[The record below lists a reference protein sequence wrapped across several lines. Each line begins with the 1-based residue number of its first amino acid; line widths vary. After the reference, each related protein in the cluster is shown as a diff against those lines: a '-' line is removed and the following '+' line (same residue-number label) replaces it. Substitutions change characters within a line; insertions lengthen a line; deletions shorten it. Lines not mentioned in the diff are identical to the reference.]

1 MVKIPET
8 HTPSS
13 ISLGRNTPDSL
24 DAVGSKISNPFA
36 DAIDTLGVGLNMFGK
51 TLEAEQKAA
60 EAKKKEKA
68 VEAEKQRVAK
78 LKAAEDAHK
87 QELSSQ
93 VAEYT
98 MVLSNRISDYQAK
111 TNGKEVSPDTVIP
124 LGRQVFD
131 AAFDEKKAN
140 SFGFSGPLSPE
151 LNEKLKEVT
160 FNLIRPAYNEIQKR
174 NLTLRAEQTVERKN
188 LSDKAIVQGI
198 SNGEI
203 GLDEIN
209 GLFKARRIAGGV
221 ANEPE
226 DITAK
231 KSNALLRDGLKGLVL
246 NKTNDLPLMKA
257 LLGDYVTFPNAEN
270 PEETLTYRKIVGD
283 KDFLATKKA
292 YQSNLENKL
301 AKAAIESEGLDVRKS
316 LFVDGMYENEA
327 ELDAANKRVRDK
339 ETALRVQKQQI
350 RDRENRIGFTSA
362 LNGDSVGAPYVD
374 RVAIDMA
381 NAEEA
386 NNLQTANIKR
396 LMEERNDLNWF
407 SYKRKSQI
415 DDALFNIDK
424 QKGNAELFSMTVV
437 FSGEPLDYLRIVN
450 SDEFKNAGGSQK
462 FLLEDMKLKAKYD
475 RAKDNLSADID
486 VEALIDKAVKSLDPK
501 GLYGKDY
508 LQPDIRRELATTL
521 SGVAPNKSVVEN
533 LINQTAAKVYGRT
546 VFTNEKQKT
555 DYDSLVDIVQAATAN
570 RKTNQTKDDVFMS
583 VRNKLNDKYDSDIVD
598 RMMPYIISGQY
609 VKAIGVAD
617 AFKSR

>member
-36 DAIDTLGVGLNMFGK
+36 DAIDTLDAGLKMFGK
-51 TLEAEQKAA
+51 TLDREQKA
-60 EAKKKEKA
+60 KLK
-68 VEAEKQRVAK
+68 AEKDAQKAK
-78 LKAAEDAHK
+78 LKAAKDAHK
-87 QELSSQ
+87 QELASQ
-93 VAEYT
+93 LAEYN
-98 MVLSNRISDYQAK
+98 MVISNRISDFRAEQD
-111 TNGKEVSPDTVIP
+111 GKEIRPDTI
-124 LGRQVFD
+124 LQLSQQVFEK
-131 AAFDEKKAN
+131 AFDSKRAESIGLSSPLPEELREKAR
-140 SFGFSGPLSPE
+140 E
-151 LNEKLKEVT
+151 IT
-160 FNLIRPAYNEIQKR
+160 FNVSRSAYNETQK
-174 NLTLRAEQTVERKN
+174 NNIILRAKQTVERVK
-188 LSDKAIVQGI
+188 LSDKSIVQGI
-198 SNGEI
+198 STGEI
-203 GLDEIN
+203 GLDAISGMFE
-209 GLFKARRIAGGV
+209 ARRIAGGV

-407 SYKRKSQI
+407 SSKRKSQI

-475 RAKDNLSADID
+475 RAKDNLPADID
-486 VEALIDKAVKSLDPK
+486 VEALIDKAVKSCDPK

-521 SGVAPNKSVVEN
+521 SGVAPNERDVKN
-533 LINQTAAKVYGRT
+533 LINNTAAKVYGRT
-546 VFTNEKQKT
+546 AFKDEKQKT

-583 VRNKLNDKYDSDIVD
+583 IRNELNDKYDSDIVD

-617 AFKSR
+617 ASESR

>member
-1 MVKIPET
+1 MVRIPET

-13 ISLGRNTPDSL
+13 ISLGRNSPDSL
-24 DAVGSKISNPFA
+24 NAVGSKINNPFA
-36 DAIDTLGVGLNMFGK
+36 DAIDTIGAGLNMFGK
-51 TLEAEQKAA
+51 TLDREQKDKAA
-60 EAKKKEKA
+60 
-68 VEAEKQRVAK
+68 EAEKQRVAK

-87 QELSSQ
+87 QELASQ
-93 VAEYT
+93 VSEYT

-124 LGRQVFD
+124 LGRQVYD
-131 AAFDEKKAN
+131 AAFDEKRAN

-174 NLTLRAEQTVERKN
+174 NLTLRAKQTVERQN
-188 LSDKAIVQGI
+188 LSDKSIVQGI

-203 GLDEIN
+203 GLDEIY
-209 GLFKARRIAGGV
+209 GLFEARRIAGGV

-226 DITAK
+226 DITAET
-231 KSNALLRDGLKGLVL
+231 SLALLRDGLKGLVL
-246 NKTNDLPLMKA
+246 NKTEDLSMMKG
-257 LLGDYVTFPNAEN
+257 LLAGYATFVDPRD
-270 PEETLTYRKIVGD
+270 PKQTLTYRQIVGD

-301 AKAAIESEGLDVRKS
+301 AQDALNSPEVDIRKM
-316 LFVDGMYENEA
+316 LYVDGMYDNQS
-327 ELDAANKRVRDK
+327 ELDAANKRVLENK
-339 ETALRVQKQQI
+339 TALKVQRQELLDQQNREGFKAAILDENHSSIYAKQVTI
-350 RDRENRIGFTSA
+350 DR
-362 LNGDSVGAPYVD
+362 
-374 RVAIDMA
+374 A

-386 NNLQTANIKR
+386 NNLQTANIER
-396 LMEERNDLNWF
+396 LTKERKESKWF
-407 SYKRKSQI
+407 DFKRKQQI

-424 QKGNAELFSMTVV
+424 QKGNAEILSQNVV
-437 FSGEPLDYLRIVN
+437 FSGEPFDYLRIIN
-450 SDEFKNAGGSQK
+450 SDGFKNAGGSQK
-462 FLLEDMKLKAKYD
+462 FLLEDMKRKAQYD
-475 RAKDNLSADID
+475 RAKQMLPAGID
-486 VEALIDKAVKSLDPK
+486 VEALIDKAVKSCDPK

-521 SGVAPNKSVVEN
+521 SGVAPNKQQVEN

-546 VFTNEKQKT
+546 VFKDEEQKT
-555 DYDSLVDIVQAATAN
+555 DYDSLVDIIRTAIEN

-583 VRNKLNDKYDSDIVD
+583 VRNELNDKYDSDIVD
-598 RMMPYIISGQY
+598 KMMPYIISGQY
-609 VKAIGVAD
+609 IKAIGVAN

>member
-24 DAVGSKISNPFA
+24 DAVGSKINNPFA
-36 DAIDTLGVGLNMFGK
+36 DAIDTLGAGLNMFGEMLDK
-51 TLEAEQKAA
+51 EQKAK
-60 EAKKKEKA
+60 AK
-68 VEAEKQRVAK
+68 EAEKQRVAN
-78 LKAAEDAHK
+78 LKAAKDAHK
-87 QELSSQ
+87 QELASQ
-93 VAEYT
+93 LAEYN
-98 MVLSNRISDYQAK
+98 MVISNRISDFRAEQD
-111 TNGKEVSPDTVIP
+111 GKEIRPDTI
-124 LGRQVFD
+124 LQLSQQVFEK
-131 AAFDEKKAN
+131 AFDSKRAESIGLSSPLPEELREKAR
-140 SFGFSGPLSPE
+140 E
-151 LNEKLKEVT
+151 IT
-160 FNLIRPAYNEIQKR
+160 FNVSRSAYNETQK
-174 NLTLRAEQTVERKN
+174 NNIILRAKQTVERVK
-188 LSDKAIVQGI
+188 LSDKSIVQGI
-198 SNGEI
+198 STGEI
-203 GLDEIN
+203 GLDAISGMFE
-209 GLFKARRIAGGV
+209 ARRIAGGV

-475 RAKDNLSADID
+475 RAKDNLPADID
-486 VEALIDKAVKSLDPK
+486 VEALIDKAVKSCDPK

-521 SGVAPNKSVVEN
+521 SGVAPNKQNVEN
-533 LINQTAAKVYGRT
+533 LINNTAAKVYGRT
-546 VFTNEKQKT
+546 VFKDEEQKT

-583 VRNKLNDKYDSDIVD
+583 IRNELNDKYDSDIVD

-617 AFKSR
+617 ASESR

>member
-24 DAVGSKISNPFA
+24 DAVGSKINNPFA
-36 DAIDTLGVGLNMFGK
+36 DAIDTLGAGLNMFGK
-51 TLEAEQKAA
+51 TLDREQKVKAA
-60 EAKKKEKA
+60 ED
-68 VEAEKQRVAK
+68 EKQRVAK

-87 QELSSQ
+87 QELASQ
-93 VAEYT
+93 VSEYT

-131 AAFDEKKAN
+131 AAFDEKRAN

-174 NLTLRAEQTVERKN
+174 NLTLRAEQTVERKT
-188 LSDKAIVQGI
+188 LSDKSIVQGI

-203 GLDEIN
+203 GLDEIY
-209 GLFKARRIAGGV
+209 GLFEARRIAGGV

-226 DITAK
+226 DITAET
-231 KSNALLRDGLKGLVL
+231 SLALLRDGLKGLVL
-246 NKTNDLPLMKA
+246 NKTEDLSMMKG
-257 LLGDYVTFPNAEN
+257 LLGGYATFIDPRD
-270 PEETLTYRKIVGD
+270 PEQTLTYRQIVGD
-283 KDFLATKKA
+283 KDYLSTKKA

-301 AKAAIESEGLDVRKS
+301 AQDALNSPEVDIRK
-316 LFVDGMYENEA
+316 LLYVDGMYDNQS
-327 ELDAANKRVRDK
+327 ELDSANKRVLENK
-339 ETALRVQKQQI
+339 TALQVQRQQI
-350 RDRENRIGFTSA
+350 LDEQNRVGFTSA
-362 LNGDSVGAPYVD
+362 ILDENHSSMYAKQVTID
-374 RVAIDMA
+374 RA
-381 NAEEA
+381 NAEKA
-386 NNLQTANIKR
+386 NNLQTANIER
-396 LMEERNDLNWF
+396 LTKERKELKWHNF
-407 SYKRKSQI
+407 KRKGQI
-415 DDALFNIDK
+415 DDALFNIEK
-424 QKGNAELFSMTVV
+424 QKGNAEIFSQTVIWN
-437 FSGEPLDYLRIVN
+437 GEPFDYLRLTN
-450 SDEFKNAGGSQK
+450 SDAFKNAGGSQK
-462 FLLEDMKLKAKYD
+462 FLIEDMQLKAQYD
-475 RAKDNLSADID
+475 RAKQMLPAGID

-501 GLYGKDY
+501 ELYGKDY
-508 LQPDIRRELATTL
+508 LQPDIRMELATTL
-521 SGVAPNKSVVEN
+521 SGVTPNKKDVEN

-546 VFTNEKQKT
+546 VFKDEKQKT
-555 DYDSLVDIVQAATAN
+555 DYDSLVDIVQTATAN

-598 RMMPYIISGQY
+598 KMMPYIISGQY